1 MNNKQ
6 KYLFDLQGFLVVEDV
21 LSDAQCD
28 LATDKIKQRMKPMEK
43 TPNGYASNGTWHS
56 AANLWEVGDPFIN
69 LIDHPKVVDV
79 LGEIIAPQLRCESS
93 YSFVRYK
100 DCPVFEMHGGNRG
113 GRVNFRY
120 DARNGQIFTG
130 LTVVSYNLHDVAQQD
145 GGFSCIPGS
154 HKADFELTAEEREE
168 LFAFGGPLVQSVPAP
183 RGAAVIFTE
192 TLAHGAG
199 SWQRDDVPRYG
210 LFYKYNDRAAIY
222 HEQGSRRPSDA
233 ALAMMTDE
241 QRCYFNTAWQAFGP
255 DGRNRNDAPE
265 FGEPATEAA
274 G

>member
-1 MNNKQ
+1 MTDIE

-21 LSDAQCD
+21 LSEADCD
-28 LATDKIKQRMKPMEK
+28 LAIDKIKSRMKPMEK
-43 TPNGYASNGTWHS
+43 TPNGYDSNGTWHS
-56 AANLWEVGDPFIN
+56 AANLWEAGDPFLK
-69 LIDHPKVVDV
+69 LIDHPKVLDV
-79 LGEIIAPQLRCESS
+79 LSEIIAPQLRCESS

-130 LTVVSYNLHDVAQQD
+130 LTVISYNLQDVGPAD

-154 HKADFELTAEEREE
+154 HKADFQLTPEERQD
-168 LFAFGGPLVQSVPAP
+168 LFAFNGPLVQTIAAP

-199 SWQRDDVPRYG
+199 SWQREDQPRYG

-233 ALAMMTDE
+233 ALAMMTDA
-241 QRCYFNTAWQAFGP
+241 QKCYFNTAWQAFGP
-255 DGRNRNDAPE
+255 DGRNRNDVPE
-265 FGEPATEAA
+265 FGRDPSAS
-274 G
+274 